1 MNVTVVLCCDCSLLD
16 SSVLLATTYIYTD
29 IKCNKLE
36 KETLMAY
43 FLAKTDPKTYSI
55 DDLERDRTTV
65 WDGVRSAAALL
76 AIRAMHP
83 DDEVLIYH
91 SQGEA
96 AIVGLAQV
104 VSEPR
109 PDPND
114 PKSWVVDI
122 AFIRR
127 FTQPITLHEIKESHS
142 FDDWALVRQGRLSTM
157 SVPENVV
164 AWLKE
169 KKAL

>member
-1 MNVTVVLCCDCSLLD
+1 
-16 SSVLLATTYIYTD
+16 
-29 IKCNKLE
+29 
-36 KETLMAY
+36 MAY
-43 FLAKTDPKTYSI
+43 FLAKTDPTTYSI
-55 DDLERDRTTV
+55 DDLERDKTTV

-83 DDEVLIYH
+83 GDEVLIYH

-96 AIVGLAQV
+96 AIVGLARV

-109 PDPND
+109 IDPND

-122 AFIRR
+122 TYVRR
-127 FTQPITLHEIKESHS
+127 LSQPVTLREIKESHL

-157 SVPENVV
+157 SVPEKV
-164 AWLKE
+164 ASWLKE

>member
-1 MNVTVVLCCDCSLLD
+1 
-16 SSVLLATTYIYTD
+16 
-29 IKCNKLE
+29 
-36 KETLMAY
+36 MAY
-43 FLAKTDPKTYSI
+43 FLAKTDPTTYSI
-55 DDLERDRTTV
+55 DDLERDKTTV

-83 DDEVLIYH
+83 GDEVLIYH

-109 PDPND
+109 IDPND

-122 AFIRR
+122 TYVRR
-127 FTQPITLHEIKESHS
+127 LSQPVTLREIKESHL

-157 SVPENVV
+157 SVPDKV
-164 AWLKE
+164 ASWLKE